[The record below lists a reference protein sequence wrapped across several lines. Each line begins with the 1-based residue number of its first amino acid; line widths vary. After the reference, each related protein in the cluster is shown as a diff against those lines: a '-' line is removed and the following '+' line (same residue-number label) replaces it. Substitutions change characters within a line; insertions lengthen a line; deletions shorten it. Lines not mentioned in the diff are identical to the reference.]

1 MYNHSDNIV
10 ALASA
15 PGLSAVNLI
24 RCSGPETIN
33 IIKKFLVGK
42 HKKIKPNY
50 CHYVSLV
57 SPKNKKIIDKCVIA
71 CYFSPK
77 SYTGQNVVEISTHGG
92 PIIYKLVIKELL
104 DAGCRIAEPGEFT
117 FRAFT
122 NGKIDL
128 IQAESISNI
137 INGESGINTE
147 FSIKNLA
154 GELSAQ
160 IKKIISELK
169 SLITY
174 IEHELDFS
182 EDEITHKKKE
192 YYIKRI
198 KKILKKIKTIKDGSF
213 VSKNKGADYLISITG
228 KPNAGKSSLFNLLVG
243 HERSIVTNISGTTRD
258 TVDVFLNIKG
268 LSVQIVDTA
277 GLRNAKNK
285 IEVEGI
291 KRTLEVVE
299 KSNCLIVVDEENP
312 KEILKKFN
320 LNQCAQDVIFVKN
333 KTDLSGK
340 SQEKTTISV
349 SCKEKTGINNLLAHL
364 STLINNYKNSFLRDN
379 SYIVSKRVLALL
391 AELEKNTE
399 KALYVALNENELAIL
414 ASFLRSSL
422 ESFNVVGEG
431 FKKDEIINSIFK
443 DFCVGK

>member
-1 MYNHSDNIV
+1 MYNNSDNIV

-24 RCSGPETIN
+24 RCSGPDTIN
-33 IIKKFLVGK
+33 IIKKFLPAN

-57 SPKNKKIIDKCVIA
+57 SPKNKKLIDQCIVA

-77 SYTGQNVVEISTHGG
+77 SYTGQNIVEISTHGG
-92 PIIYKLVIKELL
+92 PIIYKLVIKELI

-117 FRAFT
+117 FRAFA
-122 NGKIDL
+122 NGKMDL
-128 IQAESISNI
+128 IQAESVSNI

-147 FSIKNLA
+147 FSVKNLA
-154 GELSAQ
+154 GALSEE

-174 IEHELDFS
+174 VEHELDFS

-192 YYIKRI
+192 YYIARI
-198 KKILKKIKTIKDGSF
+198 KKILKKIKKIKEGSF

-258 TVDVFLNIKG
+258 TVDVFLNISG
-268 LSVQIVDTA
+268 LSVQIIDTA
-277 GLRNAKNK
+277 GLRNTKNE
-285 IEVEGI
+285 IEAQGI
-291 KRTLEVVE
+291 KRTLKAAE
-299 KSNCLIVVDEENP
+299 KSNCIIVVDEEKP
-312 KEILKKFN
+312 KEIIKNFN
-320 LNQCAQDVIFVKN
+320 LTEGEQDILFVKN
-333 KTDLSGK
+333 KIDLSGR
-340 SQEKTTISV
+340 SCENEIINIS
-349 SCKEKTGINNLLAHL
+349 CEEKTGIDNLLTHL
-364 STLINNYKNSFLRDN
+364 STLIEKHKSSFLRDN
-379 SYIVSKRVLALL
+379 SYIVSKRVLGLL
-391 AELEKNTE
+391 GDLEKNME
-399 KALYVALNENELAIL
+399 KALYVALNENELAIMV
-414 ASFLRSSL
+414 SFLRSSL

-431 FKKDEIINSIFK
+431 FNKNEIINSIFK

>member
-1 MYNHSDNIV
+1 MYNNGDNIV

-24 RCSGPETIN
+24 RCSGPDTIN
-33 IIKKFLVGK
+33 IIKKFLPAK

-57 SPKNKKIIDKCVIA
+57 SPRNKKIIDQCIVA

-77 SYTGQNVVEISTHGG
+77 SYTGQNIVEISTHGG
-92 PIIYKLVIKELL
+92 PIIYKLVIKELV

-117 FRAFT
+117 FRAFS
-122 NGKIDL
+122 NGKMDL

-147 FSIKNLA
+147 FSVKNLA
-154 GELSAQ
+154 GALSEE

-174 IEHELDFS
+174 VEHELDFN

-192 YYIKRI
+192 YYIARI
-198 KKILKKIKTIKDGSF
+198 KKILKKIKKIKEGSF
-213 VSKNKGADYLISITG
+213 VSKNKGADYLISIIG

-258 TVDVFLNIKG
+258 TVDVFLNISG
-268 LSVQIVDTA
+268 LSVKIVDTA
-277 GLRNAKNK
+277 GLRNTKNE
-285 IEVEGI
+285 IETQGI
-291 KRTLEVVE
+291 KRTLKAVE
-299 KSNCLIVVDEENP
+299 KSNCIVVVDEEKP
-312 KEILKKFN
+312 KEIMKNFN
-320 LNQCAQDVIFVKN
+320 LTLSGQDLIFIKN
-333 KTDLSGK
+333 KIDLGGK
-340 SQEKTTISV
+340 SNESDIINT
-349 SCKEKTGINNLLAHL
+349 SCKEKTGINSLLTHL
-364 STLINNYKNSFLRDN
+364 STLIEKHKDSFLRDN
-379 SYIVSKRVLALL
+379 SYIVSKRVLGLL
-391 AELEKNTE
+391 TGLEKNME
-399 KALYVALNENELAIL
+399 KALYVALNENELAIMV
-414 ASFLRSSL
+414 SFLRSSL

-431 FKKDEIINSIFK
+431 FNKNEIINSIFK